1 MPVATRY
8 PSFSQHGGDELS
20 DVSDVSM
27 ADAQTELSDDEPE
40 PLIVSDIVPS
50 TPKTGPVL
58 PIKRGAGRPSKK
70 SKLPAPR
77 TADTKK
83 TSTRNGT
90 ETCLQDT
97 ESDVFISG
105 EDDQDCVSDGNDLD
119 PEDGELLVPKKHSSK
134 RLFPSRPI
142 GRHASSGIE
151 NGKGG
156 SDESEELS
164 STDGEGQPVSPT
176 PAKRGRGRPRKKDQ
190 YSSVMVRPIAEKK
203 RASSSTD
210 SSKPRRSSRLHPSAS
225 GSDPVT
231 KAKLVKRARGSSPV
245 RFTQTTPQKSTGNKL
260 PTPQPTASKV
270 HKRRGRPSKAK
281 TSMKRGQGAEQEWE
295 VESIEDSLI
304 DRKGGVHYYQVKWKG
319 FPASQNT
326 WEPRAS
332 LSKCKDIIT
341 AFQQR
346 DKKTQKSKR

>member
-8 PSFSQHGGDELS
+8 PSFSQHGDDELS

-40 PLIVSDIVPS
+40 PLIVSDIATS
-50 TPKTGPVL
+50 TPKMGPVL
-58 PIKRGAGRPSKK
+58 PVKRGAGRPLKK
-70 SKLPAPR
+70 SKLPTSR

-83 TSTRNGT
+83 ASTRNGT
-90 ETCLQDT
+90 ETGLQDG

-105 EDDQDCVSDGNDLD
+105 EDDQDRVSDGNDLE
-119 PEDGELLVPKKHSSK
+119 PEDGELLVPKKHSSR

-156 SDESEELS
+156 SNESEELS

-190 YSSVMVRPIAEKK
+190 SSSVMARPIAEKK

-210 SSKPRRSSRLHPSAS
+210 SSKPRRSSRLHPSVS
-225 GSDPVT
+225 GSGPVI
-231 KAKLVKRARGSSPV
+231 KAKPAKRAKGSSPM
-245 RFTQTTPQKSTGNKL
+245 RFTQTTPQKPTGNKL
-260 PTPQPTASKV
+260 STPQSTASKV
-270 HKRRGRPSKAK
+270 HKRRGRPPKAK
-281 TSMKRGQGAEQEWE
+281 TSMKREQEWE

-341 AFQQR
+341 AFQER
-346 DKKTQKSKR
+346 TKKTQKSKR

>member
-190 YSSVMVRPIAEKK
+190 YSSVMV
-203 RASSSTD
+203 
-210 SSKPRRSSRLHPSAS
+210 
-225 GSDPVT
+225 
-231 KAKLVKRARGSSPV
+231 
-245 RFTQTTPQKSTGNKL
+245 
-260 PTPQPTASKV
+260 

>member
-1 MPVATRY
+1 
-8 PSFSQHGGDELS
+8 
-20 DVSDVSM
+20 M
-27 ADAQTELSDDEPE
+27 A
-40 PLIVSDIVPS
+40 
-50 TPKTGPVL
+50 
-58 PIKRGAGRPSKK
+58 
-70 SKLPAPR
+70 
-77 TADTKK
+77 
-83 TSTRNGT
+83 
-90 ETCLQDT
+90 
-97 ESDVFISG
+97 
-105 EDDQDCVSDGNDLD
+105 
-119 PEDGELLVPKKHSSK
+119 
-134 RLFPSRPI
+134 
-142 GRHASSGIE
+142 
-151 NGKGG
+151 
-156 SDESEELS
+156 
-164 STDGEGQPVSPT
+164 
-176 PAKRGRGRPRKKDQ
+176 
-190 YSSVMVRPIAEKK
+190 RPIAEKK

-231 KAKLVKRARGSSPV
+231 KAKTVKRAKGSSPV

-260 PTPQPTASKV
+260 PTPQSTASKV

>member
-203 RASSSTD
+203 RASSST
-210 SSKPRRSSRLHPSAS
+210 
-225 GSDPVT
+225 
-231 KAKLVKRARGSSPV
+231 
-245 RFTQTTPQKSTGNKL
+245 
-260 PTPQPTASKV
+260 
-270 HKRRGRPSKAK
+270 GRPSKAK